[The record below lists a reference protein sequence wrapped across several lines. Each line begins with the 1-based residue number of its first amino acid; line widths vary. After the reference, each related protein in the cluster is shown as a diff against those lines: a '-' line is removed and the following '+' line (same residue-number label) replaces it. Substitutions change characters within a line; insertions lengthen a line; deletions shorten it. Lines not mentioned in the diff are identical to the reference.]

1 MRAIHIVERNA
12 LVYRRVWR
20 GSFFSSFLQ
29 PTLFLLAIGIG
40 LGGVIDSGG
49 AHLPGGVDYLH
60 FFAPGLLASAAMQ
73 SASFESS
80 WPVLG
85 KFTWHRNYEAI
96 SSTPITV
103 SDLVLGEL
111 GWIAVRQLMVAVAFM
126 LVLTAFGIPR
136 SIGAV
141 LAIPAAML
149 TGLAFSAP
157 IMAFAATLKT
167 NGNFNVLFRFGIT
180 PLFLFSGIFFPL
192 SRLPHWLQRVA
203 WFTPLFHGV
212 ELVRGFT
219 LGTLRV
225 DGGLVHA
232 GYLAAMLAAGTAA
245 AMFTFRAR
253 LEK

>member
-1 MRAIHIVERNA
+1 MRAIRLVERNA
-12 LVYRRVWR
+12 LVYRRIWR
-20 GSFFSSFLQ
+20 GSFFGSFLQ
-29 PTLFLLAIGIG
+29 PTLFLFAIGVG
-40 LGGVIDSGG
+40 LGGLIDLRG
-49 AHLPGGVDYLH
+49 ASLPGGVDYLH
-60 FFAPGLLASAAMQ
+60 FFAPGLLASSAMQ
-73 SASFESS
+73 TASFESS
-80 WPVLG
+80 WPILG

-96 SSTPITV
+96 TSTPMVVT
-103 SDLVLGEL
+103 DLVLGEL
-111 GWIAVRQLMVAVAFM
+111 GWIAVRQFIVATAFL

-136 SIGAV
+136 SPYAV

-157 IMAFAATLKT
+157 IMALAATMKT

-212 ELVRGFT
+212 ELVRGFVLHT
-219 LGTLRV
+219 LSV
-225 DGGLVHA
+225 SDGLAHA
-232 GYLAAMLAAGTAA
+232 AFLAAMLVTGAIVATR
-245 AMFTFRAR
+245 TFRAR